1 MQDYKEIIKEITKEV
16 LEIITGKLV
25 KLTIILCIVLCTSFT
40 LILIS
45 ISGFYFIG
53 YSNYPKE
60 VTDNVGEDKGSIEEN
75 ILQTPKTTQTPK
87 IIKQ

>member
-16 LEIITGKLV
+16 LEIITGKLI
-25 KLTIILCIVLCTSFT
+25 KLTITLCVIICTAFT

-53 YSNYPKE
+53 YSNYPTKE
-60 VTDNVGEDKGSIEEN
+60 DYHVEAQRTDKEN
-75 ILQTPKTTQTPK
+75 ILQTPQATQTPK
-87 IIKQ
+87 INKQ

>member
-40 LILIS
+40 LILVS

-53 YSNYPKE
+53 YNYPKE
-60 VTDNVGEDKGSIEEN
+60 VNNNVGENQKRIEEN

-87 IIKQ
+87 INKQ

>member
-25 KLTIILCIVLCTSFT
+25 KLTIYYVLYYTSFT

-45 ISGFYFIG
+45 ISGFYLS

-60 VTDNVGEDKGSIEEN
+60 VTDNVGR
-75 ILQTPKTTQTPK
+75 
-87 IIKQ
+87 